1 MKFSDRLKELREKND
16 MTQEQLAKVS
26 GVSPRTIQRY
36 ECGTSRPRLD
46 AAEKLAKA
54 LNISVDQLL
63 GTDGMLVAQ
72 AAEQYGARGAKQAQQ
87 LTDEVTGLFT
97 GGEFAQ
103 DDMDV
108 MMQAIMDAYW
118 LAKEKN
124 KKYTPKRFLAFLFVP
139 VRDSMFRSVDFFGDI
154 LGDNCGQKGTNKGT
168 TSRRCLMPSQS
179 PPRFW
184 RRLRNFPPLLP
195 CLCPAADR
203 FNGYF
208 NAVICLACFSG
219 GGIVNCADL

>member
-1 MKFSDRLKELREKND
+1 MQRFP
-16 MTQEQLAKVS
+16 AFP
-26 GVSPRTIQRY
+26 PRTIQRY

-87 LTDEVTGLFT
+87 LTDEITGEL
-97 GGEFAQ
+97 AQ

-124 KKYTPKRFLAFLFVP
+124 KKYTPKKY
-139 VRDSMFRSVDFFGDI
+139 RS
-154 LGDNCGQKGTNKGT
+154 KGK
-168 TSRRCLMPSQS
+168 Q
-179 PPRFW
+179 
-184 RRLRNFPPLLP
+184 
-195 CLCPAADR
+195 D
-203 FNGYF
+203 
-208 NAVICLACFSG
+208 
-219 GGIVNCADL
+219 

>member
-1 MKFSDRLKELREKND
+1 MKFSDRLKGLREKND

-87 LTDEVTGLFT
+87 LTDEVTGLFA
-97 GGEFAQ
+97 GGELA
-103 DDMDV
+103 DEDMREMVD
-108 MMQAIMDAYW
+108 AIQEAY
-118 LAKEKN
+118 LIAKKNN
-124 KKYTPKRFLAFLFVP
+124 KKYTPKKYRK
-139 VRDSMFRSVDFFGDI
+139 DE
-154 LGDNCGQKGTNKGT
+154 
-168 TSRRCLMPSQS
+168 QS
-179 PPRFW
+179 
-184 RRLRNFPPLLP
+184 
-195 CLCPAADR
+195 
-203 FNGYF
+203 
-208 NAVICLACFSG
+208 SK
-219 GGIVNCADL
+219 

>member
-1 MKFSDRLKELREKND
+1 MFP
-16 MTQEQLAKVS
+16 
-26 GVSPRTIQRY
+26 PRTIQRY

-72 AAEQYGARGAKQAQQ
+72 AAEQYGARGAKQSQQ

-97 GGEFAQ
+97 DGELAQ
-103 DDMDV
+103 DDLDV

-124 KKYTPKRFLAFLFVP
+124 KKYTPKKY
-139 VRDSMFRSVDFFGDI
+139 RSKSKQD
-154 LGDNCGQKGTNKGT
+154 
-168 TSRRCLMPSQS
+168 
-179 PPRFW
+179 
-184 RRLRNFPPLLP
+184 
-195 CLCPAADR
+195 
-203 FNGYF
+203 
-208 NAVICLACFSG
+208 
-219 GGIVNCADL
+219 

>member
-1 MKFSDRLKELREKND
+1 M
-16 MTQEQLAKVS
+16 
-26 GVSPRTIQRY
+26 
-36 ECGTSRPRLD
+36 D

-97 GGEFAQ
+97 GGELAQ

-124 KKYTPKRFLAFLFVP
+124 KKYTPN
-139 VRDSMFRSVDFFGDI
+139 G
-154 LGDNCGQKGTNKGT
+154 
-168 TSRRCLMPSQS
+168 
-179 PPRFW
+179 FW
-184 RRLRNFPPLLP
+184 RF
-195 CLCPAADR
+195 CLCLS
-203 FNGYF
+203 
-208 NAVICLACFSG
+208 VTVCF
-219 GGIVNCADL
+219 VL

>member
-1 MKFSDRLKELREKND
+1 MKFSDRLKGLREKND

-97 GGEFAQ
+97 GGELAQ

-118 LAKEKN
+118 LAKEKEKN
-124 KKYTPKRFLAFLFVP
+124 KKYTPKKY
-139 VRDSMFRSVDFFGDI
+139 RS
-154 LGDNCGQKGTNKGT
+154 KGK
-168 TSRRCLMPSQS
+168 Q
-179 PPRFW
+179 
-184 RRLRNFPPLLP
+184 
-195 CLCPAADR
+195 D
-203 FNGYF
+203 
-208 NAVICLACFSG
+208 
-219 GGIVNCADL
+219 

>member
-1 MKFSDRLKELREKND
+1 MDGIDNEVQRQIKRAERKMIWRRSSLLRFP
-16 MTQEQLAKVS
+16 
-26 GVSPRTIQRY
+26 VSPRTIQRY

-97 GGEFAQ
+97 DGELAQ

-124 KKYTPKRFLAFLFVP
+124 KKYTPKKYRSNGKQDWVP
-139 VRDSMFRSVDFFGDI
+139 FMGYSV
-154 LGDNCGQKGTNKGT
+154 C
-168 TSRRCLMPSQS
+168 
-179 PPRFW
+179 
-184 RRLRNFPPLLP
+184 
-195 CLCPAADR
+195 
-203 FNGYF
+203 
-208 NAVICLACFSG
+208 
-219 GGIVNCADL
+219 

>member
-97 GGEFAQ
+97 GGE
-103 DDMDV
+103 
-108 MMQAIMDAYW
+108 
-118 LAKEKN
+118 LAHHSHN
-124 KKYTPKRFLAFLFVP
+124 RLRSAF
-139 VRDSMFRSVDFFGDI
+139 
-154 LGDNCGQKGTNKGT
+154 
-168 TSRRCLMPSQS
+168 RRCPS
-179 PPRFW
+179 
-184 RRLRNFPPLLP
+184 FPARQTPW
-195 CLCPAADR
+195 LC
-203 FNGYF
+203 G
-208 NAVICLACFSG
+208 
-219 GGIVNCADL
+219 

>member
-1 MKFSDRLKELREKND
+1 MFP
-16 MTQEQLAKVS
+16 VFP
-26 GVSPRTIQRY
+26 PRIIQRY
-36 ECGTSRPRLD
+36 ECETSRPRLD

-97 GGEFAQ
+97 DGELAQ

-124 KKYTPKRFLAFLFVP
+124 KKYTPKKY
-139 VRDSMFRSVDFFGDI
+139 RS
-154 LGDNCGQKGTNKGT
+154 KGK
-168 TSRRCLMPSQS
+168 Q
-179 PPRFW
+179 
-184 RRLRNFPPLLP
+184 
-195 CLCPAADR
+195 D
-203 FNGYF
+203 
-208 NAVICLACFSG
+208 
-219 GGIVNCADL
+219 

>member
-1 MKFSDRLKELREKND
+1 MKFSDRLKGLREKND

-87 LTDEVTGLFT
+87 LTDEVTGL
-97 GGEFAQ
+97 
-103 DDMDV
+103 
-108 MMQAIMDAYW
+108 DAYW

-124 KKYTPKRFLAFLFVP
+124 KKYTPKKY
-139 VRDSMFRSVDFFGDI
+139 RSEDA
-154 LGDNCGQKGTNKGT
+154 QK
-168 TSRRCLMPSQS
+168 
-179 PPRFW
+179 
-184 RRLRNFPPLLP
+184 
-195 CLCPAADR
+195 
-203 FNGYF
+203 
-208 NAVICLACFSG
+208 
-219 GGIVNCADL
+219 

>member
-1 MKFSDRLKELREKND
+1 MEGIDNEVQRQIKRAERKKWYDAGAACKGFRRFP
-16 MTQEQLAKVS
+16 
-26 GVSPRTIQRY
+26 PRTIQRY

-46 AAEKLAKA
+46 AAEKLATA

-87 LTDEVTGLFT
+87 LTDEVTSLFT
-97 GGEFAQ
+97 GGELAQ

-124 KKYTPKRFLAFLFVP
+124 KKYTPKKYRSKGKQDWVP
-139 VRDSMFRSVDFFGDI
+139 FMGH
-154 LGDNCGQKGTNKGT
+154 
-168 TSRRCLMPSQS
+168 
-179 PPRFW
+179 
-184 RRLRNFPPLLP
+184 
-195 CLCPAADR
+195 
-203 FNGYF
+203 
-208 NAVICLACFSG
+208 
-219 GGIVNCADL
+219 IVC

>member
-1 MKFSDRLKELREKND
+1 MFP
-16 MTQEQLAKVS
+16 
-26 GVSPRTIQRY
+26 PRTIQRY

-46 AAEKLAKA
+46 AAEKLKA

-72 AAEQYGARGAKQAQQ
+72 AAEQYGARGAKQSQQ

-97 GGEFAQ
+97 DGELAQ

-124 KKYTPKRFLAFLFVP
+124 KKYTPKKY
-139 VRDSMFRSVDFFGDI
+139 RS
-154 LGDNCGQKGTNKGT
+154 KGK
-168 TSRRCLMPSQS
+168 Q
-179 PPRFW
+179 
-184 RRLRNFPPLLP
+184 
-195 CLCPAADR
+195 D
-203 FNGYF
+203 
-208 NAVICLACFSG
+208 
-219 GGIVNCADL
+219 

>member
-1 MKFSDRLKELREKND
+1 MTNQNVVLLKIEILWRELIMKFSDRLKGLREKND

-26 GVSPRTIQRY
+26 GVFPPRTIQRY

-87 LTDEVTGLFT
+87 LTDEVTSLFT
-97 GGEFAQ
+97 GGELAQ

-124 KKYTPKRFLAFLFVP
+124 KKYTPKKY
-139 VRDSMFRSVDFFGDI
+139 RS
-154 LGDNCGQKGTNKGT
+154 KGK
-168 TSRRCLMPSQS
+168 Q
-179 PPRFW
+179 
-184 RRLRNFPPLLP
+184 
-195 CLCPAADR
+195 D
-203 FNGYF
+203 
-208 NAVICLACFSG
+208 
-219 GGIVNCADL
+219 

>member
-1 MKFSDRLKELREKND
+1 MKFSDRLKGLREKND

-46 AAEKLAKA
+46 AAE
-54 LNISVDQLL
+54 
-63 GTDGMLVAQ
+63 
-72 AAEQYGARGAKQAQQ
+72 QYGARGAKQAQQ

-97 GGEFAQ
+97 GGELAQ

-124 KKYTPKRFLAFLFVP
+124 KKYTPKKY
-139 VRDSMFRSVDFFGDI
+139 RS
-154 LGDNCGQKGTNKGT
+154 KGK
-168 TSRRCLMPSQS
+168 Q
-179 PPRFW
+179 
-184 RRLRNFPPLLP
+184 
-195 CLCPAADR
+195 D
-203 FNGYF
+203 
-208 NAVICLACFSG
+208 
-219 GGIVNCADL
+219 